1 MISLHCPSTIMGRSA
16 ADGNHMPAGLT
27 SPSQS
32 LSKGSGDE
40 DERRGEDRKVE
51 AQSRRG
57 EQCRKVRG
65 AQRDGGGMRGVEV
78 ER

>member
-1 MISLHCPSTIMGRSA
+1 MISLHCPSTITGRSA

-32 LSKGSGDE
+32 LPKGGGDE
-40 DERRGEDRKVE
+40 DKRKEQERGGKGKERKAEQRGERSQKRRGSDE
-51 AQSRRG
+51 
-57 EQCRKVRG
+57 
-65 AQRDGGGMRGVEV
+65 EV

>member
-32 LSKGSGDE
+32 LPKGGGDE
-40 DERRGEDRKVE
+40 DKRKEQESGGKAEQRGERSQKRRGSDE
-51 AQSRRG
+51 
-57 EQCRKVRG
+57 
-65 AQRDGGGMRGVEV
+65 EV